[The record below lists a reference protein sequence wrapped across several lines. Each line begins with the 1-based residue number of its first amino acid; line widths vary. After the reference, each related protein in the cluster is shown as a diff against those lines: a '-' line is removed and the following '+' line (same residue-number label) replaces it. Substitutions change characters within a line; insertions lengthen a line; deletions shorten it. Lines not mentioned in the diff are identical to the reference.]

1 MLNANIPSFAAY
13 VNTSWLTKDNTDTSR
28 QECYVFGIQ
37 SVSGKMLTFH
47 IITTYGAVRSRV
59 PLSELYLFLDTPKN
73 IPYHYKQLW
82 DSFSENVTVIQY
94 DYLKNRKCQVL
105 LKDNSIIQATY
116 LFTVDWYDNPYS
128 DNAYDYKCAHIL
140 KADDGYLLAQPNNRI
155 IKWHDTNFCN
165 EERSSNNG
173 NASNWR
179 VDREIPSV
187 EHAPKWVENTDK
199 FQY

>member
-1 MLNANIPSFAAY
+1 MLNANIPSFRAY
-13 VNTSWLTKDNTDTSR
+13 VNTSWLTKELTDTSR

-37 SVSGKMLTFH
+37 SVSGNILTFH

-59 PLSELYLFLDTPKN
+59 PLSELYTDLDTPKN

-82 DSFSENVTVIQY
+82 DCFSENVTVTQY

-105 LKDNSIIQATY
+105 LKDKSIATATY

-140 KADDGYLLAQPNNRI
+140 KSDDGYLLAQPNNRI

-165 EERSSNNG
+165 GDG
-173 NASNWR
+173 NATDWK
-179 VDREIPSV
+179 VDTEIPSV
-187 EHAPKWVENTDK
+187 EHAPKWIDNTDL